1 MFFYPYIAGSAAQKM
16 IDLRSMSILI
26 VDDVK
31 TMRTIVQKMLR
42 NLNIGKTL
50 HMAENGV
57 DGLRILHSTPI
68 DLAIVDWKMP
78 VMNGSQLLE
87 AIRNDRYLR
96 DIPVLMV
103 TGESEKDIVLEAAEI
118 EVEGYLIKP
127 LTPAVLDDKIKTI
140 IHQINHPDMAA
151 RHIRNARTCEE
162 KKDFDTAIEHMKYAA
177 RLRPTA
183 SRILRNLGLLYQKT
197 GDKET
202 MGKCL
207 QRAAAI
213 NKQDAVTRH
222 LLAEMYWKKNDYIS
236 AARYYLE
243 VISLTRKFTSRA
255 IQLGEVLLKKNLA
268 RLAKNIFSK
277 IISTASKDLSI
288 KEEIV
293 DICIR
298 QTELEYSKN
307 LLNRLIMDF
316 PSNYDLVYKTGIVCE
331 QMGEIDEA
339 LEHFLTI
346 DKNQRGRIDV
356 KLKIA
361 KIFYNKKKI
370 IPADNYLNMV
380 LRIDPGND
388 EALALRS
395 LL

>member
-1 MFFYPYIAGSAAQKM
+1 M

-197 GDKET
+197 GDEET

-222 LLAEMYWKKNDYIS
+222 LLGEMYWAKKDFIL

-243 VISLTRKFTSRA
+243 VISLTRKYTSRA

-298 QTELEYSKN
+298 QTELEYSIN

-316 PSNYDLVYKTGIVCE
+316 PSNYDIVYKTGIVCE

-370 IPADNYLNMV
+370 IQADNYLNMV